1 MLYREDNLF
10 RFEEIHHTQPKL
22 RGTDKA
28 EAVVV
33 VTVVGT
39 VVVTIRDATI
49 PRIVVPATATQNAV
63 RATLRLPPLSLHLYE
78 TYMLRLYLQKLTAV

>member
-28 EAVVV
+28 EAGVV

-39 VVVTIRDATI
+39 VVTIRDATI